1 MGLSPALLYLLGA
14 LALAGCGHSG
24 SAEARDGQVIEAT
37 WYNVPLHSPAHD
49 RAARGELTAASN
61 RFGQG
66 TRVRVTR
73 LGSGKSV
80 VVRITDTVE
89 GSYSSGIDLS
99 REAAARLEMVS
110 DGVAR
115 VKVEAMP

>member
-1 MGLSPALLYLLGA
+1 VGFSPALLYLLGA
-14 LALAGCGHSG
+14 IALATCSHTNSP
-24 SAEARDGQVIEAT
+24 EAKDGQVIQAT
-37 WYNVPLHSPAHD
+37 WYNVPIHSLARD
-49 RAARGELTAASN
+49 RAARGEMTAASN

-80 VVRITDTVE
+80 VVRITDTVD
-89 GSYSSGIDLS
+89 GNYSSGIDLS

-110 DGVAR
+110 DGVAK